1 MNMRKFLMNSK
12 KHVDSQSPLIS
23 IIIPVYNV
31 ESYLV
36 YSLESVQKQTYKN
49 LQVILVDDG
58 STDKSSK
65 ICENFQKND
74 DRFELYKI
82 DNGGQSRARNVAL
95 TKVRGEYVTFVDS
108 DDILEATIVEK
119 LLSLVLEY
127 SSEMS
132 MCYPSHFYDDS
143 VPKFTELNDSGVKT
157 KEDVLL
163 DMFYQRNFIPS
174 VWGKLFEFKLFSN
187 NLKFQESIIF
197 EDVEILPRLIERAN
211 KISYS
216 RSELY
221 GYRHREESTTTK
233 KFSDKDLD
241 IIYVCDLLEK
251 KYGNLET
258 NMNQAVTAY
267 RTNCALRIWLTAPR
281 ISKYNEVIFK
291 TANEIK
297 STGPLILK
305 DKNARKKLKI
315 AVILFT
321 YFRPFIFFIH
331 SHVNRWK

>member
-1 MNMRKFLMNSK
+1 MNNK
-12 KHVDSQSPLIS
+12 KHEDNQSPLIS

-58 STDKSSK
+58 STDKSAK
-65 ICENFQKND
+65 ICEKFQKKDN
-74 DRFELYKI
+74 RFELYKI

-95 TKVRGEYVTFVDS
+95 TKVRGKYVTFVDS
-108 DDILEATIVEK
+108 DDVLEPTIVEK
-119 LLSLVLEY
+119 LFSLLLKY
-127 SSEMS
+127 SSEIS
-132 MCYPSHFYDDS
+132 MCYPSHFYDNS
-143 VPKFTELNDSGVKT
+143 VPKFTELSESGVKT
-157 KEDVLL
+157 RDDVLL
-163 DMFYQRNFIPS
+163 DMFYQRDFIPS
-174 VWGKLFEFKLFSN
+174 VWGKLFDFELFN
-187 NLKFQESIIF
+187 ENLQFQENIIF
-197 EDVEILPRLIERAN
+197 EDVEILPRLIERTN
-211 KISYS
+211 KVSYS

-221 GYRHREESTTTK
+221 GYRHRAESTTTN

-241 IIYVCDLLEK
+241 IIYVCNLLEK
-251 KYGNLET
+251 KYSNLGT
-258 NMNQAVTAY
+258 DINCAVKAY
-267 RTNCALRIWLTAPR
+267 RTNCALRVWLTAPR

-297 STGPLILK
+297 STGPSILK

-315 AVILFT
+315 AIILFT